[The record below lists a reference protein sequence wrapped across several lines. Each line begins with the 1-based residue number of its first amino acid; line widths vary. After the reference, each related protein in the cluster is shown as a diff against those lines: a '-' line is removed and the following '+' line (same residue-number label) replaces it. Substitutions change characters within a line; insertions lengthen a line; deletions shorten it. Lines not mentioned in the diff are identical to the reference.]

1 LKNYLCFNLV
11 CFLLIGFSISAHAQ
25 IDPKRFE
32 LLSGIRKSRDVKSQ
46 WDQKYSK
53 NEYIFGKSPA
63 RFLSENYS
71 YIPHGSTVLD
81 VGMGEGRN
89 AVFLAT
95 KGYKVTGVDISS
107 VAIRKAQALSQEFGV
122 RINTVVTSMNNYRAK
137 PNSFDAIICFYFV
150 DKSLHEKFY
159 EWLKPGGI
167 LIYEAHTTN
176 QLKMDEHYN
185 KNYLLK
191 SGELLTLF
199 PQFKVLKF
207 EEPMHQTEFITSGI
221 FIKPE

>member
-1 LKNYLCFNLV
+1 MKTIIILLV
-11 CFLLIGFSISAHAQ
+11 CIFFSSGYAQ
-25 IDPKRFE
+25 VDPKRFE

-53 NEYIFGKSPA
+53 TEYVFGKAPA
-63 RFLSENYS
+63 KFLSENYS

-107 VAIRKAQALSQEFGV
+107 VAIRKSQALAQEFDV
-122 RINTVVTSMNNYRAK
+122 RLSTVVTSMNNYTAK
-137 PNSFDAIICFYFV
+137 PNSFDAIICFYYV
-150 DKSLHEKFY
+150 DKSLHDRFY
-159 EWLKPGGI
+159 EWLKPGGV
-167 LIYEAHTTN
+167 LIYEAHTYN
-176 QLKMDEHYN
+176 QLKVDEHYN

-191 SGELLTLF
+191 PGELLSLF
-199 PQFKVLKF
+199 PKFKVLKY
-207 EEPMHQTEFITSGI
+207 EEPLHQTEFISSGI
-221 FIKPE
+221 FAKPN